1 VTLGELV
8 ASAQAAIATLDS
20 SKFVFVS
27 RSPGNEPM
35 PDKSIAA
42 TRRLQDIET

>member
-1 VTLGELV
+1 MQSGRVFRL
-8 ASAQAAIATLDS
+8 S
-20 SKFVFVS
+20 SHRYARLKQTVFVS
-27 RSPGNEPM
+27 RSPGDEAM